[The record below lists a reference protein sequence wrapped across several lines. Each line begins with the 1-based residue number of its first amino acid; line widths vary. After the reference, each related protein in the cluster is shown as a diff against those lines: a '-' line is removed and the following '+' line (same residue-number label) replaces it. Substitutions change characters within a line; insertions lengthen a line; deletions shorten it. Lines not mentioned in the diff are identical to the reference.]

1 MKAAVDQLVGVVL
14 LGRTGWLAEAGS
26 IVMVAE
32 TGGALQGGHQFRIC
46 RVQTL
51 QLRCIVGLAPGGLE
65 PV

>member
-14 LGRTGWLAEAGS
+14 LGGTRWLAEAGP
-26 IVMVAE
+26 VVVVAE

-46 RVQTL
+46 RVQAL
-51 QLRCIVGLAPGGLE
+51 ELRCVVGLAPGGLE